1 MSVLNIVKYPADIL
15 LQVAEEIIGTEEL
28 YQCQPLI
35 RDMIETMRQAQ
46 GRGLAAPQ
54 VGVSKRII
62 VYYDDSDKVD
72 ILINP
77 VVIESTG
84 KITSYREGCLSIPNI
99 RRDIKRARVVV
110 VEGLNVISNLVK
122 VKPEHLAVSIALQH
136 EIDHLNGIT
145 ILTGKRKLRY
155 GVKIHNRQGG

>member
-1 MSVLNIVKYPADIL
+1 L
-15 LQVAEEIIGTEEL
+15 LHIAEEVIKTEEL
-28 YQCQPLI
+28 AKCQTLI
-35 RDMIETMRQAQ
+35 KDMIETMRRAL

-62 VYYDDSDKVD
+62 VYYGDSDNID
-72 ILINP
+72 TLINP
-77 VVIESTG
+77 IIIESTG
-84 KITSYREGCLSIPNI
+84 KITSHKEGCLSIPNI
-99 RRDIKRARVVV
+99 RRDIKRARTIT
-110 VEGLNVISNLVK
+110 VEGLDANINLVR

-155 GVKIHNRQGG
+155 GVKIHNRNGGDRRG